1 VDENPGLELDARVLR
16 AAVEKFQTMAS
27 LPVTGTGLILAFL
40 GLYSVSVNSISAVS
54 PRRPGA
60 FLNFLM
66 LRDTCTCSLPVG
78 LLLISIMY

>member
-1 VDENPGLELDARVLR
+1 MDENPGLELDARVLR

-66 LRDTCTCSLPVG
+66 LRDTCSLPVG